1 MNNDQN
7 LLNFTMHVCKLSE
20 EVYKEL
26 GAGFKEDTLQQAL
39 AISFRQNKI
48 KYLRETHLE
57 IFYKKQSLG
66 FLRLD
71 FLIPPQ
77 RHKKWILTQPLIIET
92 KAIAKINNDS
102 RLQLKNYLISLP
114 RNTSEELKNIKS
126 GLLINWKN
134 NLEPT
139 DNSQGVEVELFTYK
153 RKKFSFLYSNVSRE

>member
-1 MNNDQN
+1 MSSVKAFNNQ
-7 LLNFTMHVCKLSE
+7 LINFTKYVCKLSE
-20 EVYKEL
+20 EVYAEL

-102 RLQLKNYLISLP
+102 RLQLKNYLI
-114 RNTSEELKNIKS
+114 R
-126 GLLINWKN
+126 
-134 NLEPT
+134 
-139 DNSQGVEVELFTYK
+139 
-153 RKKFSFLYSNVSRE
+153 